1 MKLYQTFLLVM
12 KMICDDEDIIEDID
26 PAAAY
31 EEEVQ
36 DGRKA

>member
-1 MKLYQTFLLVM
+1 M
-12 KMICDDEDIIEDID
+12 KMIIDEEDIIEDID

-36 DGRKA
+36 HGGKS